1 MDTVVSLLVL
11 LALPHFVAPQ
21 VVAPYT
27 SFRTRVELVSGDSRI
42 FSGENVQLKCSVP
55 IVHTLSWNYLWYRGS
70 EKLHWVGE
78 HLHLWDTKVKDSGK
92 YYCQGVRETLVG
104 DILTLQSLPV
114 EINVD
119 GGWAI
124 LQVSPNPSL
133 VGNTL
138 KATCRV
144 RGEPQLNEVI
154 LYKNGFE
161 VMRQR
166 GLDPTFHLPIMALED
181 QGRYSCRASWDAGR
195 QTRSV
200 ISAKA
205 PVQVLEV
212 LSQPVLEIV
221 ADSYL
226 IPEKKMKLICHH
238 QYNAPA
244 PAPPVHYYFYESDI
258 QLGTATSENHN
269 LVKRT
274 PGNYRCKARVPQLGL
289 SKWSSP
295 KAFGQMTGSQT
306 MMPPIL
312 HPRESWPLAPR
323 ISLSDCSLSPAAEP
337 TKDKTSP
344 QRSTATSSVIQP
356 IDVSTKS
363 SVSQL
368 NPSQLPPSTLLS
380 TVHPIKQ
387 TTLPK
392 PVKLHDKSAELSR
405 EPAGM
410 PKESGGNPKR
420 SWDIPEGSGDWSKRS
435 WDMPEGSGDWSE
447 GSGDWSEGSGD
458 MPEGSGVLY

>member
-11 LALPHFVAPQ
+11 LALPHL
-21 VVAPYT
+21 VVPRVVEPYT
-27 SFRTRVELVSGDSRI
+27 SFRAHAELVSGDLRL
-42 FSGENVQLKCSVP
+42 FSGERVQLKCSIP

-70 EKLHWVGE
+70 EQLQQGGE
-78 HLHLWDTKVKDSGK
+78 HLHLWNTKVKDSGK
-92 YYCQGVRETLVG
+92 YYCQGVRETIVG
-104 DILTLQSLPV
+104 DIRTLQSLPV

-119 GGWAI
+119 GGWVI
-124 LQVSPNPSL
+124 LQVPPNPIL

-166 GLDPTFHLPIMALED
+166 GLDPTIHLPNFTLED
-181 QGRYSCRASWDAGR
+181 QGQYSCRASWDAVR
-195 QTRSV
+195 RTHSV

-212 LSQPVLEIV
+212 LSQPILEIV
-221 ADSYL
+221 ADSNL
-226 IPEKKMKLICHH
+226 IPVNKMKLICHL

-244 PAPPVHYYFYESDI
+244 PAPPVHYYFYESDN
-258 QLGTATSENHN
+258 QLGTATSDNHN

-274 PGNYRCKARVPQLGL
+274 PGNYRCRAKVPKLGL
-289 SKWSSP
+289 SRWSKP
-295 KAFGQMTGSQT
+295 KTFGQMTGPQT

-312 HPRESWPLAPR
+312 HPRESWPLAPP
-323 ISLSDCSLSPAAEP
+323 ISSQDSSLPPAAEP
-337 TKDKTSP
+337 TTDQHSL

-356 IDVSTKS
+356 TDVSTKP

-368 NPSQLPPSTLLS
+368 NSSQLPPSTLLS
-380 TVHPIKQ
+380 TVLPIKQ

-392 PVKLHDKSAELSR
+392 PVR
-405 EPAGM
+405 EPADM
-410 PKESGGNPKR
+410 SKN
-420 SWDIPEGSGDWSKRS
+420 SGD
-435 WDMPEGSGDWSE
+435 MP
-447 GSGDWSEGSGD
+447 EGSGD
-458 MPEGSGVLY
+458 MPEGSGDMPEGSGDMPEGSGDMPEGSGDMPEGSGDMPEGSSVLY